1 VGTPNTQGPD
11 SVVAPAP
18 VGRTGNLTPWFLW
31 VACFVAVWL
40 GVVITNNW
48 WGRVADH
55 WPISVAVALGSYV
68 AGSTPMGG
76 GTVGF
81 PVLVLLFDQ
90 PADFGR
96 QFSFFIQSI
105 GMTSAS
111 IFILSTRTRIA
122 GRVLLWAMGASA
134 ASMVLTHYLLFPLI
148 SGTAVKLTF
157 ACIWGGFG
165 IVTLLKLRKL
175 LGHHHAPT
183 LSARSDMVLG
193 LVGGLVGGVASGLTG
208 VGVDMVVYTLLV
220 LVFRADLRPAIATS
234 VILMAWNS
242 LIGTGLTLLDGDVQA
257 EVVSNWLAASPVV
270 LFGAPLGAW
279 VVSKVRRGPT
289 LVFVSV
295 LCVLQLVWTLS
306 RIDLTPRILWITGCA
321 VLGLNVL
328 FHFMYAYG
336 RRLRPDP
343 GEERLTILDA

>member
-1 VGTPNTQGPD
+1 MANHQTHLWLWLV
-11 SVVAPAP
+11 
-18 VGRTGNLTPWFLW
+18 W
-31 VACFVAVWL
+31 VAGFLGTWL
-40 GVVITNNW
+40 FLVIGNGW

-55 WPISVAVALGSYV
+55 WPISVAMALGSYV

-111 IFILSTRTRIA
+111 IFILCARMPIARTVIP
-122 GRVLLWAMGASA
+122 WAMVGSA
-134 ASMVLTHYLLFPLI
+134 ISMVITHYVIFPQL
-148 SGTAVKLTF
+148 SGTVVKLAF

-165 IVTLLKLRKL
+165 IVTLVKLKQL
-175 LGHHHAPT
+175 LSHHHAPT
-183 LSARSDMVLG
+183 LGPQADMRFG
-193 LVGGLVGGVASGLTG
+193 LVGGLIGGVASGLTG
-208 VGVDMVVYTLLV
+208 VGVDMVVYTVLV
-220 LVFRADLRPAIATS
+220 LIFRSDLKPAIATS

-242 LIGTGLTLLDGDVQA
+242 LLGTGLTVWDGAVEA
-257 EVVSNWLAASPVV
+257 EVVGNWLAASPIV

-289 LVFVSV
+289 LVFVSA

-306 RIDLTPRILWITGCA
+306 RIDPTPEILGVTVGA
-321 VLGLNVL
+321 VLALNVV

-336 RRLRPDP
+336 RRLRPDA
-343 GEERLTILDA
+343 GEHERSLLHA

>member
-1 VGTPNTQGPD
+1 MVSPRVHQPD
-11 SVVAPAP
+11 SVLAPRPAA
-18 VGRTGNLTPWFLW
+18 GLRPWFIW
-31 VACFVAVWL
+31 VGCFLTAWL
-40 GVVITNNW
+40 CLVGLNNW

-55 WPISVAVALGSYV
+55 WPISVAMALGSYV

-111 IFILSTRTRIA
+111 IFILCSRMPIA
-122 GRVLLWAMGASA
+122 RAVLPWAMAGSA
-134 ASMVLTHYLLFPLI
+134 VSMVLTHYLVFPHL

-165 IVTLLKLRKL
+165 IVTLLKLRQL

-193 LVGGLVGGVASGLTG
+193 LTGGLIGVVASGLTG

-220 LVFRADLRPAIATS
+220 LIFRSDLKPAIATS

-242 LIGTGLTLLDGDVQA
+242 LIGTALTFIDGQVEP

-270 LFGAPLGAW
+270 LFGAPLGTW

-289 LVFVSV
+289 LIFVSI

-306 RIDLTPRILWITGCA
+306 RIDLTPRILWITACA

-343 GEERLTILDA
+343 GEEQLTILDA